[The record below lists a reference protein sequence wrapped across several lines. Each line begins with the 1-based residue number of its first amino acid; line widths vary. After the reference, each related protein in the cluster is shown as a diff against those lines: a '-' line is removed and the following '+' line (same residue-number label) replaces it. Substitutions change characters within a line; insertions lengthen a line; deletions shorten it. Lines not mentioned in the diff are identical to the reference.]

1 VGKKSDKSGA
11 KTKKPAA
18 KPVVKKSTPAKPA
31 AKKPTAKSAP
41 KKPAPKA
48 EAKKPE
54 LKKPAPKPEVKKPA
68 PKAEGKK
75 TELKKPALKVE
86 AKKPEIKKPEAKKPE
101 VKKTEVKPAAAP
113 AVDDGKGG
121 RKGITI
127 VQPKPM
133 MKKPKPKLPT
143 LMPPGVKP
151 LLDPKNPMRR
161 PLIPSGPNAKAQV
174 PLGMQG
180 SDSGTVERVTG
191 KSPFGKKE
199 LEKYREML
207 LRKRSELLGDISTM
221 ENQALQGG
229 SGSLS
234 HTPQH
239 IAEQGSETY
248 DQALALDLAAA
259 DRKLLKE
266 IEDAIKRID
275 AGTYGICELT
285 GKPIKAERLDELPW
299 ARYTIEAAREIERRS
314 MRV

>member
-1 VGKKSDKSGA
+1 MGKKSEKSGA
-11 KTKKPAA
+11 KAKKPAA
-18 KPVVKKSTPAKPA
+18 KPVVKKSPAPKPAPKKSAPKPA
-31 AKKPTAKSAP
+31 AKKPEAS
-41 KKPAPKA
+41 KKPAAKV

-54 LKKPAPKPEVKKPA
+54 LKKPLAKVEASKPEAKKPA
-68 PKAEGKK
+68 A
-75 TELKKPALKVE
+75 KVE
-86 AKKPEIKKPEAKKPE
+86 AKKPEAKKVEAKKPE
-101 VKKTEVKPAAAP
+101 VKKPEVKPAAAP
-113 AVDDGKGG
+113 APDESKSG

-133 MKKPKPKLPT
+133 LKKPKPKLPT

-151 LLDPKNPMRR
+151 LLDPKNPLRR

-207 LRKRSELLGDISTM
+207 LRKRSELLGDISAM
-221 ENQALQGG
+221 EDQALQGG

-299 ARYTIEAAREIERRS
+299 ARYTIEAARELERRS

>member
-1 VGKKSDKSGA
+1 MAKAKKPAAKSVVKKSTAPKPAA
-11 KTKKPAA
+11 KKPASKPAAKKPAAKVEAKKAPVKPEAKKPTAKVEAKKPAA
-18 KPVVKKSTPAKPA
+18 KPE
-31 AKKPTAKSAP
+31 
-41 KKPAPKA
+41 APKA
-48 EAKKPE
+48 DAKKLDAKKPE
-54 LKKPAPKPEVKKPA
+54 LKKPEVKKPEVKKP
-68 PKAEGKK
+68 
-75 TELKKPALKVE
+75 
-86 AKKPEIKKPEAKKPE
+86 
-101 VKKTEVKPAAAP
+101 EVKPAAAP
-113 AVDDGKGG
+113 APDESKSG

-151 LLDPKNPMRR
+151 LLDPKNPLRR

-180 SDSGTVERVTG
+180 SDAGTVERMTG
-191 KSPFGKKE
+191 KSPFAKKE
-199 LEKYREML
+199 LDKYREML
-207 LRKRSELLGDISTM
+207 QRKRSELLGDITAM
-221 ENQALQGG
+221 EDQALQGG

-299 ARYTIEAAREIERRS
+299 ARYTIEAARELERRS
-314 MRV
+314 MRI